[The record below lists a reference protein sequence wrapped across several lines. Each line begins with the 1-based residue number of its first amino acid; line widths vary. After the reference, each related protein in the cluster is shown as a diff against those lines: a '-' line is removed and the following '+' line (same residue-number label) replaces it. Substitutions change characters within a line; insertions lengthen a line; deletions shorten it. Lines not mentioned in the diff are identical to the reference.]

1 MKVKE
6 VYTALDVASDI
17 GEVIRSAKANSL
29 VEYTRSTRVEPMVL
43 LDTRAAQ
50 LPYIEDVL
58 NNGLNIF
65 AGYYLQAVSLAV
77 DVGSVNVVRLLDRL
91 NPNRD
96 PIDTFANSFSRE
108 SFKHG
113 LPFPG
118 QSLSQEAVNANGKP
132 IYNSKDYMKKL
143 QKDADDKARK
153 KYEDG
158 KSSSDFSQGIK
169 MVNEAA
175 NLSVGKLI
183 DVSIQSGNQKS
194 SIPVA
199 IRLRVNTI
207 RPDVMTHTL
216 SLDSKDTSIKERWHQ
231 WRSGQI
237 EFFKDLV
244 MAQDLIDQHKK
255 NMIKDESGY
264 YRARQK
270 QQRSNSISALLGG
283 MSVATASSIF
293 VMTKETAKELESKL
307 RGRLSQFKTREKLFQ
322 ETYAMMIFIVDPD
335 WEQVTI
341 YHRSIDSATEASIR
355 EIQRSNK
362 SKNGPDIAEILNAFR
377 QSKSPTI

>member
-1 MKVKE
+1 MYTNE
-6 VYTALDVASDI
+6 FSTALDAASQV
-17 GEVIRSAKANSL
+17 GELLRSAKTSSL
-29 VEYTRSTRVEPMVL
+29 VEYTRSTRVEPTVL
-43 LDTRAAQ
+43 LDTRASQ

-77 DVGSVNVVRLLDRL
+77 DVGSVNVVKLLDKL

-96 PIDTFANSFSRE
+96 PLDSLADRKRGLSSE

-118 QSLSQEAVNANGKP
+118 QSLSQEAV
-132 IYNSKDYMKKL
+132 DL
-143 QKDADDKARK
+143 
-153 KYEDG
+153 
-158 KSSSDFSQGIK
+158 SQGVK
-169 MVNEAA
+169 QVNEMA

-183 DVSIQSGNQKS
+183 DVNIKSGKES
-194 SIPVA
+194 ASIPVA
-199 IRLRVNTI
+199 IRLRVNSI

-216 SLDSKDTSIKERWHQ
+216 SLDSKDTSVKERWHQ

-237 EFFKDLV
+237 HFFKDLI

-255 NMIKDESGY
+255 NSIKDESGF
-264 YRARQK
+264 YRARSNQK
-270 QQRSNSISALLGG
+270 RNSALSMLFSGKI
-283 MSVATASSIF
+283 SVATASSIF

-307 RGRLSQFKTREKLFQ
+307 RGRLSDFKTREKLFQ
-322 ETYAMMIFIVDPD
+322 ETYAMMIFVIDPD

-341 YHRSIDSATEASIR
+341 YHRSIDAATEASVR
-355 EIQRSNK
+355 EIQRSNR
-362 SKNGPDIAEILNAFR
+362 SKNGPDITEILNAFR
-377 QSKSPTI
+377 QSKSPSI

>member
-1 MKVKE
+1 MITKE
-6 VYTALDVASDI
+6 ITTALDAASQAADI
-17 GEVIRSAKANSL
+17 VRSAKTSSL
-29 VEYTRSTRVEPMVL
+29 VEYTRSTRVEPTVL
-43 LDTRAAQ
+43 LDMRAAQ

-77 DVGSVNVVRLLDRL
+77 NVGSVNVVKLLDKL

-96 PIDTFANSFSRE
+96 PLDSLANRRSGLFSSE

-118 QSLSQEAVNANGKP
+118 QSLSQEAV
-132 IYNSKDYMKKL
+132 S
-143 QKDADDKARK
+143 RT
-153 KYEDG
+153 
-158 KSSSDFSQGIK
+158 DFTQGIK
-169 MVNEAA
+169 EVNESA

-183 DVSIQSGNQKS
+183 DVNITDGDNKA

-216 SLDSKDTSIKERWHQ
+216 SLDSKDTSVKERWHQ

-255 NMIKDESGY
+255 NAIKDESGF
-264 YRARQK
+264 YRARANQK
-270 QQRSNSISALLGG
+270 RNSALSMLFSGNI
-283 MSVATASSIF
+283 SVAAASSIF
-293 VMTKETAKELESKL
+293 VMTKDTAKELESKL
-307 RGRLSQFKTREKLFQ
+307 RGKLSDFKTREKLFQ
-322 ETYAMMIFIVDPD
+322 ETYAMMIFIVDTD
-335 WEQVTI
+335 WEQLTI
-341 YHRSIDSATEASIR
+341 YHRSISVPTEASIR

-362 SKNGPDIAEILNAFR
+362 SKNGPDITEILNAFR

>member
-1 MKVKE
+1 MKVKD
-6 VYTALDVASDI
+6 VYTALDVASDV
-17 GEVIRSAKANSL
+17 GEVIRSSQTDSL

-91 NPNRD
+91 NPNRN
-96 PIDTFANSFSRE
+96 PVDTFANSFSRE

-118 QSLSQEAVNANGKP
+118 QSMSQEARG
-132 IYNSKDYMKKL
+132 D
-143 QKDADDKARK
+143 Q
-153 KYEDG
+153 
-158 KSSSDFSQGIK
+158 SDFSQGIK
-169 MVNEAA
+169 MVNEST
-175 NLSVGKLI
+175 NLSVGKMI
-183 DVSIQSGNQKS
+183 DVNIQSGGQKS

-207 RPDVMTHTL
+207 RPDVLTHTL
-216 SLDSKDTSIKERWHQ
+216 SLDSKDTTAKERWHQ

-244 MAQDLIDQHKK
+244 MAQDLIDQHKN
-255 NMIKDESGY
+255 NMIKDKSGY
-264 YRARQK
+264 YKSRSRQK
-270 QQRSNSISALLGG
+270 RSNAISALLGG

-293 VMTKETAKELESKL
+293 VMTKETSKELESNL
-307 RGRLSQFKTREKLFQ
+307 RGRLSKFKTREKLFK
-322 ETYAMMIFIVDPD
+322 ETYAMMIFVVDPD
-335 WEQVTI
+335 WEQLTI
-341 YHRSIDSATEASIR
+341 YHRSIESPTEASIR
-355 EIQRSNK
+355 EIQRSNR
-362 SKNGPDIAEILNAFR
+362 SKNGPDIMEILNAFR
-377 QSKSPTI
+377 ESKSPTI

>member
-96 PIDTFANSFSRE
+96 PVDTFANSFSRE
-108 SFKHG
+108 SFRHG

-118 QSLSQEAVNANGKP
+118 QKALSQEADSAPTAKGGRL
-132 IYNSKDYMKKL
+132 D
-143 QKDADDKARK
+143 
-153 KYEDG
+153 
-158 KSSSDFSQGIK
+158 QGIK
-169 MVNEAA
+169 LVNENA
-175 NLSVGKLI
+175 NLSVGKMI
-183 DVSIQSGNQKS
+183 DVNIESDGQKT

-199 IRLRVNTI
+199 IRLRVNSI